1 MLWHRDECALLPCF
15 NAKPDI
21 FAVLNC
27 CIVALSVFSSDI
39 VTWSADSLYSVQ
51 WHIRRV
57 RMEEYAYI
65 WCQQTLPKRWFA
77 NMNITSNCDVTNSP
91 YQIQTTTIRHWMK
104 PPHEN
109 FLRTPLLRKFPQW
122 PWIKHPTFQ
131 LGGGHF
137 TSGPLPPLPLNVAV

>member
-1 MLWHRDECALLPCF
+1 MLWHRDECASLPCF

-91 YQIQTTTIRHWMK
+91 YQIQIPPYATEWNPPMKIFCVRHCYGNSLSCRGSNTQPSNW
-104 PPHEN
+104 EAD
-109 FLRTPLLRKFPQW
+109 TSPL
-122 PWIKHPTFQ
+122 
-131 LGGGHF
+131 GHCR
-137 TSGPLPPLPLNVAV
+137 PYP